1 MTEPV
6 ETASRKAL
14 LSPVLAGV
22 LLDLLDFATFGP
34 IGLWA
39 GAVVGGLAGYLLA
52 RAMGFARRWPAAVVV
67 AGAYCMLPFT
77 AFVPLATAAGL
88 ALDLRERTRGARE
101 APVPSDTTLEGDTTL
116 EVDYRSSWDDNV

>member
-1 MTEPV
+1 MTEPA
-6 ETASRKAL
+6 ETASRKTVL
-14 LSPVLAGV
+14 NPVLAGL
-22 LLDLLDFATFGP
+22 LLDLLDFATYGP

-52 RAMGFARRWPAAVVV
+52 RAMGFARGWPSAVLV

-88 ALDLRERTRGARE
+88 ALDLFQRSRTSPE
-101 APVPSDTTLEGDTTL
+101 APAPGAATLEA
-116 EVDYRSSWDDNV
+116 EYRSSWDDDA

>member
-1 MTEPV
+1 MPVTEPA

-34 IGLWA
+34 IGLWV

-52 RAMGFARRWPAAVVV
+52 RAMGFARRWPAAVGV
-67 AGAYCMLPFT
+67 AAAYCMLPFT

-88 ALDLRERTRGARE
+88 VLDSREKTRRARE
-101 APVPSDTTLEGDTTL
+101 ASVPGPTTLEA
-116 EVDYRSSWDDNV
+116 EYRSSWDDNV

>member
-1 MTEPV
+1 MPVTEPA

-14 LSPVLAGV
+14 LSPILAGV
-22 LLDLLDFATFGP
+22 LLDLLDFATYGP
-34 IGLWA
+34 IVLWA

-52 RAMGFARRWPAAVVV
+52 WAMGFARRWPAAVVV

-88 ALDLRERTRGARE
+88 VLDWRQKTRAAPETPVSGA
-101 APVPSDTTLEGDTTL
+101 TTLEA
-116 EVDYRSSWDDNV
+116 EYRSSWDDNA